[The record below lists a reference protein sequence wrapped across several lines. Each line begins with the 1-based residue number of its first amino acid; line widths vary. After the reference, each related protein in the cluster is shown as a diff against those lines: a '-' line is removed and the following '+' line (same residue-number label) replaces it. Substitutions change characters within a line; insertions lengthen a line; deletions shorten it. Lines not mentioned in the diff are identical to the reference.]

1 MFKNIFIFTLILA
14 AAILRIADILPYNF
28 TPIAAIA
35 LFGGAM
41 FDNRSL
47 AFLAP
52 LSIMFISDLFIG
64 FHDTMFAVYAGF
76 LSIVLIGQM
85 IRKNTNMLTAMGGAL
100 LGSVLFFLITNAA
113 VWYGSPYYSQD
124 LSGLLNSYSLG
135 LPFFRGTLVGNML
148 FTALFFKTFSLAEK
162 RFPIALESQLV

>member
-1 MFKNIFIFTLILA
+1 MFKNIFIFAIILA

-41 FDNRSL
+41 FDNKSL

-76 LSIVLIGQM
+76 LAIVLIGQL

-100 LGSVLFFLITNAA
+100 FGSVLFFLITNAA
-113 VWYGSPYYSQD
+113 VWYGSPYYAQD
-124 LSGLLNSYSLG
+124 LSGLFNSYTSG
-135 LPFFRGTLVGNML
+135 IPFFRGTLAGNLL
-148 FTALFFKTFSLAEK
+148 FTGIFFGIYSLAEK
-162 RFPIALESQLV
+162 RFPIALGS